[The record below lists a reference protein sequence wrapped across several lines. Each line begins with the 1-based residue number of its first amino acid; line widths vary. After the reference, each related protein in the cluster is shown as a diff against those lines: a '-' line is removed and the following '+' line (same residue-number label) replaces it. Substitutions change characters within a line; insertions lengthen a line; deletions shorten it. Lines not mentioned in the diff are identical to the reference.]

1 MFEIKARAAAGRV
14 AKLQIGKHEI
24 KTPTLAVVVT
34 PNSRIV
40 SLKDIKRIGAEIII
54 TNAYIMKQSEHADQ
68 IRKKGVHRFYDWD
81 GPIYTDSGTFQ
92 MYSQGKFDITPKET
106 VDFQKKIG
114 SDIITPLDMFTFPTD
129 SKEIAREKLD
139 ETLVRLRGA
148 RENIKNSMLSGPV
161 QGGAYPDLRKKAAI
175 EVSKANPD
183 IFAIGG
189 IVPLMEQYRFSN
201 LVDAVL
207 TAKISLDPS
216 KPVHAFG
223 AGHPM
228 VFSLLAA
235 MGIDLF
241 DSAAYAIFA
250 RQGRYLTVSGT
261 KSISELHELP
271 CSCPVCSEN
280 TAKEIASNTSLLAK
294 HNLYATFE
302 EIKTIREA
310 IYEGNLWELAEQ
322 RARSHPALLEA
333 YWRMKKYRE
342 YLEAEEPV
350 SSHAFFYLGKESM
363 ERPIVFRAK
372 NRIKEMQY
380 SDNSPTFKWLGINVP
395 LGLKSMYPFG
405 QSVIPGQKK
414 SGTVEP
420 VEVVRQII
428 SYQYGVPLSNTKKII
443 TKKYVIEIS
452 RNTGRPQK
460 VFSGDNL
467 IGTFRDTDGYFIPT
481 FEGAKVLVPHLG
493 GAYNV
498 HVNKDVEKFIREGKS
513 LFSKFVDSADEK
525 IRPGD
530 EVFAVGSRNT
540 LLATGCALL
549 NSREMMSF
557 KYGVAVDI
565 RHSAPKK

>member
-1 MFEIKARAAAGRV
+1 MFEIKARAAAGRIGRW
-14 AKLQIGKHEI
+14 QIGMHEI

-40 SLKDIKRIGAEIII
+40 SLKDIKKIGAEIII
-54 TNAYIMKQSEHADQ
+54 SNAYIMKRSEQAEK
-68 IRKKGVHRFYDWD
+68 IEKKGIHRFYGWN

-92 MYSQGKFDITPKET
+92 MYSQGKFDITPEET

-114 SDIITPLDMFTFPTD
+114 SDIITPFDMFTFPAD

-139 ETLVRLRGA
+139 ETLLRLRGA
-148 RENIKNSMLSGPV
+148 RKKVSNSLLSGPV
-161 QGGAYPDLRKKAAI
+161 QGGAFMDLRKKAAI
-175 EVSKANPD
+175 EVSKINAD

-189 IVPLMEQYRFSN
+189 IVPLMEQYRFSS

-207 TAKISLDPS
+207 TAKTSLDPS

-235 MGIDLF
+235 MGVDLF

-280 TAKEIASNTSLLAK
+280 AAKEIVSNVSLLAK

-310 IYEGNLWELAEQ
+310 IYEGNLWELVEQ
-322 RARSHPALLEA
+322 RVRSHPALLEA
-333 YWRMKKYRE
+333 YWHMKKYRE
-342 YLEAEEPV
+342 YLEAGEPV

-372 NRIKEMQY
+372 NRIMQMRY
-380 SDNSPTFKWLGINVP
+380 SDKSPVFKWLGINVP
-395 LGLKSMYPFG
+395 LGLKSIHPFG

-414 SGTVEP
+414 SGTVKPIEA
-420 VEVVRQII
+420 VRQII
-428 SYQYGVPLSNTKKII
+428 SYQYGIPLSKAKKII
-443 TKKYVIEIS
+443 LKRYAIELS
-452 RNTGRPQK
+452 RNTGRPQR
-460 VFSGDNL
+460 VFCGNTL
-467 IGTFRDTDGYFIPT
+467 LGTFRDTDGYFIPT
-481 FEGAKVLVPHLG
+481 FDGAKELVPYLK

-498 HVNKDVEKFIREGKS
+498 HVNKDVEQFIREGKS

-530 EVFAVGSRNT
+530 EVFAIGSRNA
-540 LLATGCALL
+540 LLATGTALL

-565 RHSAPKK
+565 RHSVSRK